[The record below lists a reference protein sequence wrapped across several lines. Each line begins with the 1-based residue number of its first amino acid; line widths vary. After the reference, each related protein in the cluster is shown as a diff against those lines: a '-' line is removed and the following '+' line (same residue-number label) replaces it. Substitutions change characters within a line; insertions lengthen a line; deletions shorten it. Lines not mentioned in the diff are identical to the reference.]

1 MATRCA
7 MYINNVEPLKDQRGM
22 KKPRVQDKTAR
33 HKEVAAQYYR
43 RRGAF
48 VAFRR
53 RIELKLGLDKGTLK
67 HIENIEQLEDF
78 SRRFLS
84 SNTGN
89 EFSNGNAIAYLAY
102 IYAV

>member
-7 MYINNVEPLKDQRGM
+7 MYNVEPLKDQRGT

-33 HKEVAAQYYR
+33 HKEVAAQYYV

-53 RIELKLGLDKGTLK
+53 RMELKMGLDKGTLK
-67 HIENIEQLEDF
+67 HIENIDQLDDF
-78 SRRFLS
+78 ARQFLI

-89 EFSNGNAIAYLAY
+89 TFSNGNAIAYLAY
-102 IYAV
+102 VYR